1 MIQKTSTSPTRSRDK
16 VLQSLYEIEV
26 GGSSLK
32 EVLKDQFTKKNYPH
46 YKALLEGVVESQEK
60 IDELLESNMDRALS
74 DLDPIERNVLRLAV
88 YELLTN
94 DLDKPIVINESIR
107 LTKKYGAAEGYKYVN
122 ALIDKIAK
130 EVFQDM
136 WGSDKT
142 ADQVIE
148 EKGLQQISD
157 VGELESIVE
166 KVIADNPKQVEQY
179 LSGKNKVFG
188 FFVGN
193 VMKLTKGKANPAQV
207 NELLKKKLI

>member
-1 MIQKTSTSPTRSRDK
+1 MKLYQIRMTKKTSTSPTRSRDK

-130 EVFQDM
+130 EVF
-136 WGSDKT
+136 
-142 ADQVIE
+142 
-148 EKGLQQISD
+148 
-157 VGELESIVE
+157 
-166 KVIADNPKQVEQY
+166 
-179 LSGKNKVFG
+179 
-188 FFVGN
+188 
-193 VMKLTKGKANPAQV
+193 
-207 NELLKKKLI
+207 

>member
-1 MIQKTSTSPTRSRDK
+1 MTQKTSTSPTRSRDK

-26 GGSSLK
+26 GGTSLK

-46 YKALLEGVVESQEK
+46 YKALLEGVVESQGK

-88 YELLTN
+88 YELLAN

-130 EVFQDM
+130 EVF
-136 WGSDKT
+136 
-142 ADQVIE
+142 
-148 EKGLQQISD
+148 
-157 VGELESIVE
+157 
-166 KVIADNPKQVEQY
+166 
-179 LSGKNKVFG
+179 
-188 FFVGN
+188 
-193 VMKLTKGKANPAQV
+193 
-207 NELLKKKLI
+207 

>member
-1 MIQKTSTSPTRSRDK
+1 MTQKTSTSPTRSRDK

-46 YKALLEGVVESQEK
+46 YKSLLEGVVESQEK

-130 EVFQDM
+130 EVF
-136 WGSDKT
+136 
-142 ADQVIE
+142 
-148 EKGLQQISD
+148 
-157 VGELESIVE
+157 
-166 KVIADNPKQVEQY
+166 
-179 LSGKNKVFG
+179 
-188 FFVGN
+188 
-193 VMKLTKGKANPAQV
+193 
-207 NELLKKKLI
+207 

>member
-1 MIQKTSTSPTRSRDK
+1 MTQKPSTSPTRSRDK

-130 EVFQDM
+130 EVF
-136 WGSDKT
+136 
-142 ADQVIE
+142 
-148 EKGLQQISD
+148 
-157 VGELESIVE
+157 
-166 KVIADNPKQVEQY
+166 
-179 LSGKNKVFG
+179 
-188 FFVGN
+188 
-193 VMKLTKGKANPAQV
+193 
-207 NELLKKKLI
+207 

>member
-1 MIQKTSTSPTRSRDK
+1 MTQKNSTSPTRSRDK

-46 YKALLEGVVESQEK
+46 YKALVEGVVEKKKK

-88 YELLTN
+88 YELLAN

-130 EVFQDM
+130 EVF
-136 WGSDKT
+136 
-142 ADQVIE
+142 
-148 EKGLQQISD
+148 
-157 VGELESIVE
+157 
-166 KVIADNPKQVEQY
+166 
-179 LSGKNKVFG
+179 
-188 FFVGN
+188 
-193 VMKLTKGKANPAQV
+193 
-207 NELLKKKLI
+207 

>member
-1 MIQKTSTSPTRSRDK
+1 MTKKISTSPTRSRDK

-130 EVFQDM
+130 EVF
-136 WGSDKT
+136 
-142 ADQVIE
+142 
-148 EKGLQQISD
+148 
-157 VGELESIVE
+157 
-166 KVIADNPKQVEQY
+166 
-179 LSGKNKVFG
+179 
-188 FFVGN
+188 
-193 VMKLTKGKANPAQV
+193 
-207 NELLKKKLI
+207 